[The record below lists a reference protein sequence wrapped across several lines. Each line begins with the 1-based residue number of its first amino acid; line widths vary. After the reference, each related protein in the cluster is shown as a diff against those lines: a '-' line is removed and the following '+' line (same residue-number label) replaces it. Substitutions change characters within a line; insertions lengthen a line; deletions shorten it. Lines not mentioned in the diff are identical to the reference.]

1 MPGRLA
7 RFTDSGKA
15 SAFAVHLAI
24 SSALVGLLAFGMLLW
39 WYPPPF
45 FMFDGGWQVLRLI
58 VLVDVVLGPLFTLI
72 VFDRAKPALKR
83 DLAVIAL
90 VQAAALVYGAWIM
103 HAYRPAFIVYA
114 EHTFYSVNWRD
125 IERATPDTR
134 RILPLAASARG
145 PVPVIAELPADRTE
159 RARLFAR
166 MTAGGP
172 SVTHYGDLYRP
183 LDATGFARIARE
195 SADIDALAKV
205 DASIAA
211 ELARVRAAH
220 AGRKLVFVPLDCRYG
235 LIMLVFDRETMAIV
249 DAMT

>member
-1 MPGRLA
+1 M
-7 RFTDSGKA
+7 
-15 SAFAVHLAI
+15 HLAI
-24 SSALVGLLAFGMLLW
+24 SSALVGLLALGMLLW

-72 VFDRAKPALKR
+72 VFDRAKPALRR

-90 VQAAALVYGAWIM
+90 VQSVAFVYGAWIM

-114 EHTFYSVNWRD
+114 EHAFYSVNWRD
-125 IERATPDTR
+125 IERATPDSG
-134 RILPLAASARG
+134 RIGNLAARARG
-145 PVPVIAELPADRTE
+145 PTPVIAELPADRAE

-166 MTAGGP
+166 MTGGGP
-172 SVTHYGDLYRP
+172 SITDYGDFYRP
-183 LDATGFARIARE
+183 LDTTGFARIARE
-195 SADIDALAKV
+195 SADIDALARG
-205 DASIAA
+205 DASITA

-220 AGRKLVFVPLDCRYG
+220 PGRKLVFVPLDCRYG
-235 LIMLVFDRETMAIV
+235 LIMLVFDREKMAIV